1 MSGQALER
9 VNKLWDVQ
17 MGLGTVFE
25 CIGWVAKKWKCLGM
39 SPKPWFSDPRKM
51 DFVPGIKMGLAGM
64 IAAGTVATSAI
75 TVTALCVPFVT
86 PALRKICIPYVP
98 ATPQQ
103 LQNVATALTVCP
115 TKVSPLVDLGSGDGR
130 VFLFYVHIQQQC
142 KQYSTL
148 NY

>member
-1 MSGQALER
+1 
-9 VNKLWDVQ
+9 
-17 MGLGTVFE
+17 
-25 CIGWVAKKWKCLGM
+25 M

-130 VFLFYVHIQQQC
+130 VQQC